1 MRGVFVTGTGTG
13 VGKTVVAATIARAL
27 AAAGEPVAVFKPA
40 LTGLAEPGEPDH
52 EILRRAAGSR
62 QGLEQVAPYRF
73 EPPLSPHLA
82 AELAGTRIDPT
93 ALLEAAREAGDD
105 EAALVCEGVGGLLVP
120 LTTGYLVRDFARDLH
135 LPLVVAA
142 TPGLGTINHTL
153 LTVESARA
161 VGLEVCCV
169 VLTPWPARP
178 EAIETSN
185 RETIE
190 RLGTAEVA
198 VLERIDLSE
207 PAEWPQMPEAV
218 ARRLRR

>member
-1 MRGVFVTGTGTG
+1 MTRRRWYARGSGACWCRSPPVTWC
-13 VGKTVVAATIARAL
+13 ATS
-27 AAAGEPVAVFKPA
+27 PA
-40 LTGLAEPGEPDH
+40 ICD
-52 EILRRAAGSR
+52 
-62 QGLEQVAPYRF
+62 
-73 EPPLSPHLA
+73 
-82 AELAGTRIDPT
+82 
-93 ALLEAAREAGDD
+93 
-105 EAALVCEGVGGLLVP
+105 
-120 LTTGYLVRDFARDLH
+120 